1 MIRNLCRSQVVHLYP
16 VAVGGTPLG
25 VVNRGELHVS
35 IGNMITDHDIVRLR
49 ARATY
54 FRREAAHARSRNSLI
69 YCRALAAHLD
79 REASELERDIRSN
92 APRGPETRSAIR
104 T

>member
-1 MIRNLCRSQVVHLYP
+1 MKELKNSLLITGPWQYSSCYRELS
-16 VAVGGTPLG
+16 
-25 VVNRGELHVS
+25 VNTRL
-35 IGNMITDHDIVRLR
+35 IGNMITNHDIVRLR

-54 FRREAAHARSRNSLI
+54 FGREAARAKSRNCLI

-79 REASELERDIRSN
+79 REACELERDIGSN
-92 APRGPETRSAIR
+92 APREPEKRSAVR

>member
-1 MIRNLCRSQVVHLYP
+1 MVWFFDLWSL
-16 VAVGGTPLG
+16 AVLPLG
-25 VVNRGELHVS
+25 VVNCGQIHVV

-54 FRREAAHARSRNSLI
+54 FRLEAARAKSRNCLI

-79 REASELERDIRSN
+79 REALELERDIRSN
-92 APRGPETRSAIR
+92 ARRESEMKSAVQ

>member
-1 MIRNLCRSQVVHLYP
+1 
-16 VAVGGTPLG
+16 
-25 VVNRGELHVS
+25 
-35 IGNMITDHDIVRLR
+35 MITNHDIVRLR

-54 FRREAAHARSRNSLI
+54 FGREAVRAKSRNCLI

-92 APRGPETRSAIR
+92 APREPETRSTVR